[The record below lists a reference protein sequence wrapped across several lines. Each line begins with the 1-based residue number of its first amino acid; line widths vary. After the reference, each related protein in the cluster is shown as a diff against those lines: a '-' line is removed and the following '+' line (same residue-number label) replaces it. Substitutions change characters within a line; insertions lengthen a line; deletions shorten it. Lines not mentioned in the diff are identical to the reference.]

1 MKGLV
6 NSTFVSIF
14 HLASMK
20 NCHQNI
26 FLLESFN
33 NEWNSQMNPN
43 FCFVQQI
50 YRIHAFQAV
59 YHSKSGLFLGH
70 LLVAVCSIEKVA
82 FALHATFSVIMTA
95 YTHRV
100 AINPAE
106 ICTNRRK
113 KRWKCRN
120 SIACST
126 YVCSTACICR
136 HMFAELTYEQNIRI
150 NKIISA
156 WDLVLHLIWLSLQL
170 RFFNCVHMELFA
182 VCRRD
187 TQS

>member
-20 NCHQNI
+20 NCHQNM

-59 YHSKSGLFLGH
+59 YHSKSVLFLGH

-95 YTHRV
+95 YTYRV

-113 KRWKCRN
+113 KDGNVEIRLHVLRMYVRLRVFAGICLLN
-120 SIACST
+120 SHT
-126 YVCSTACICR
+126 
-136 HMFAELTYEQNIRI
+136 
-150 NKIISA
+150 NKT
-156 WDLVLHLIWLSLQL
+156 
-170 RFFNCVHMELFA
+170 FE
-182 VCRRD
+182 
-187 TQS
+187 